1 MITREELTAKRL
13 KWAMRPINL
22 YGQLFIPT
30 TFCWRI
36 EAILGASKWEQVEAK
51 GFVQYYNLD
60 FIDFLMLGKWGE
72 DEES

>member
-1 MITREELTAKRL
+1 MTTREELTAKRL

-36 EAILGASKWEQVEAK
+36 EAILGASKWKQK
-51 GFVQYYNLD
+51 DLSNYYYLD
-60 FIDFLMLGKWGE
+60 FIDFLMLGKWGM
-72 DEES
+72 DD